1 MVKKSFVG
9 AIRFVFPQDLQ
20 HRQRHSH
27 IHTRGLH
34 RDQVVPPTR
43 VELQSDEIPP
53 GTTTSHFTLHTSHF
67 TLHASRFALHCFIP
81 SLPKVLLPT
90 LFAHLLPMLT
100 PLRNEN
106 FFFKISKLRTTWSS
120 NLPYFTR
127 RYILSIHLQQPSLNI
142 FRTRSLKLLSSY
154 PRYNLS
160 FLPNKFSARSVAKMS
175 EITHPTIQ
183 DGWFREISNMWPGQ
197 AMTLKVKKVL
207 HHEKSKYQDVL
218 VFESTDYGTVLVLDN
233 VIQATERDE
242 FSYQEMIAHLALN
255 SHPNPKKVLVIGG
268 GDGGVLREVVK
279 HESVEEAILCD
290 IDEAV
295 IRLSKKYLPD
305 MSVSYQHPK
314 VKTHIGDGF
323 KFLDDYK
330 NEFDVIIT
338 DSSDP
343 EGPAESLFQK
353 PYFELLH
360 GALREGGVIT
370 TQAENQWIHLPMITK
385 LKKDCKE
392 VFPNVEYAYTTIPTY
407 PSGQIGFMVCCKDA
421 NRDLRKPLRKWSPEE
436 EEKLCRYYNA
446 AIHEASFV
454 LPTFARVALK

>member
-1 MVKKSFVG
+1 MGRLISHPDSRLSSKKSLLRTL
-9 AIRFVFPQDLQ
+9 A
-20 HRQRHSH
+20 
-27 IHTRGLH
+27 
-34 RDQVVPPTR
+34 
-43 VELQSDEIPP
+43 
-53 GTTTSHFTLHTSHF
+53 TTVAAF
-67 TLHASRFALHCFIP
+67 C
-81 SLPKVLLPT
+81 LLPT
-90 LFAHLLPMLT
+90 AKAFHFHFHFFLCFTYQKNNLNLQ
-100 PLRNEN
+100 PLASLY
-106 FFFKISKLRTTWSS
+106 ITSRTRGRRRR
-120 NLPYFTR
+120 R
-127 RYILSIHLQQPSLNI
+127 RYILSIHSQQPSLNI
-142 FRTRSLKLLSSY
+142 FRTRSLKLLTSS
-154 PRYNLS
+154 PRYNRS
-160 FLPNKFSARSVAKMS
+160 FLLNKFSSRSVAKMS
-175 EITHPTIQ
+175 EITHPTIK
-183 DGWFREISNMWPGQ
+183 DGWFREISDMWPGQ

-218 VFESTDYGTVLVLDN
+218 IFESTDYGTVLVLDN

-242 FSYQEMIAHLALN
+242 FSYQEMITHLAMN

-295 IRLSKKYLPD
+295 IRLSKQYLPD
-305 MSVSYQHPK
+305 MSISYQHPK

-353 PYFELLH
+353 PYFELLF
-360 GALREGGVIT
+360 GALKEGGVIT
-370 TQAENQWIHLPMITK
+370 TQGSENQWLHLPLITK

-421 NRDLRKPLRKWSPEE
+421 NRDLSKPLRKWSPEE

-454 LPTFARVALK
+454 LPTFARLALK